1 MTDVTSKMI
10 NVLIVDPQPLVRAS
24 LKQQVSAAG
33 DMQVVGEADSGAS
46 GLVLCEQLTPDVVVM
61 DILMPGLDGLT
72 VTQIISDR
80 CPAVRVLIV
89 TGLQDDTLIP
99 IALRA
104 GAAGYLG
111 KDVSSPELLEAIRAA
126 AAGLSILSARAVQTI
141 LRQPERDLNAQ
152 AAHAAHTQGMA
163 EPPEIDLYYSLTYRE
178 RQVLRLVLLGY
189 TSAEVGSQLF
199 ISPRTAEKHRANM
212 MSKLS
217 VRNQYDLT
225 RLAYRMGVMPLDENE
240 TLLAVASEEPGL
252 LAFKVSKRKE
262 SYRPVAG
269 KKISAEA

>member
-1 MTDVTSKMI
+1 MTDVISNMI
-10 NVLIVDPQPLVRAS
+10 NVLVIDPQPVVRVS
-24 LKQQVSAAG
+24 LKQQVCVAG

-46 GLVLCEQLTPDVVVM
+46 GLALCEQLAPNVVLM
-61 DILMPGLDGLT
+61 DIVMPGLDGLT

-80 CPAVRVLIV
+80 YPAVRVLII
-89 TGLQDDTLIP
+89 TRLQDDTLIP

-111 KDVSSPELLEAIRAA
+111 KDVSGPELLEAIRAA

-141 LRQPERDLNAQ
+141 LRQPERELTVQ
-152 AAHAAHTQGMA
+152 AADAAYTNVKA
-163 EPPEIDLYYSLTYRE
+163 EPPKIDLYYSLTYRE

-189 TSAEVGSQLF
+189 TSAEIGSQLF

-212 MSKLS
+212 MSKLG

-225 RLAYRMGVMPLDENE
+225 RLAYRMGVMPLDEDE
-240 TLLAVASEEPGL
+240 TLLAAASEELGL
-252 LAFKVSKRKE
+252 LAFKVNKRKE
-262 SYRPVAG
+262 TPGQAQTGS
-269 KKISAEA
+269 